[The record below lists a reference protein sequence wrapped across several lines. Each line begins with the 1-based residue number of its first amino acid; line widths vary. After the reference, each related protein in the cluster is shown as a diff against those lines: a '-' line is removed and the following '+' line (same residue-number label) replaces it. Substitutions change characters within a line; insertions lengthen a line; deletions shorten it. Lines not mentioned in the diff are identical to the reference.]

1 MIAAV
6 GAEPPRHDDD
16 PVPMRF
22 DASKS
27 AWLAAMLG
35 PAVLVGPAVAT
46 PAHLAVAAALTVV
59 TVTLG
64 HTVGLH
70 RGIIH
75 RAYRMPTWLRRCFAV
90 CFALTGLGGPH
101 AWLVQHHLRDH
112 YQGQPGAPP
121 TMTFDHSVWRDAW
134 WTLAC
139 AAHPANPSAVPIP
152 PDDDHDPWLRAVD
165 RAFFPLQAAQ
175 AAALAALG
183 GWPLVVTAL
192 CGRNAVVLLGHWW
205 VGWLAHTGGARRYT
219 IDGVAE
225 QGFNL
230 PLLGVLSFGEGFHN
244 NHHAAPT
251 SARIGRAPFELD
263 LGWWVIRAL
272 ERAGLVW
279 DVQHPTDLDD
289 LLRPGARRLP
299 AGRSA

>member
-1 MIAAV
+1 VIAAV
-6 GAEPPRHDDD
+6 RAEHPRHGAD

-22 DASKS
+22 APGKS

-46 PAHLAVAAALTVV
+46 PAHLATAAALTVV

-75 RAYRMPTWLRRCFAV
+75 RAYRMPTLLRRAFAV

-112 YQGQPGAPP
+112 YQGQPGAPA

-139 AAHPANPSAVPIP
+139 AARPADPAAVPIP
-152 PDDDHDPWLRAVD
+152 PEDDHDPWLRAVD
-165 RAFFPLQAAQ
+165 RAFLPLQAAQ

-192 CGRNAVVLLGHWW
+192 CGRNALVLVGHWW
-205 VGWLAHTGGARRYT
+205 VGWLAHTRGARRYA

-225 QGFNL
+225 QAFNL
-230 PLLGVLSFGEGFHN
+230 RLLGVLSFGEGFHN

-251 SARIGRAPFELD
+251 SARIGRAPLELD

-272 ERAGLVW
+272 ERAGLAW
-279 DVQHPTDLDD
+279 DVQNPTDLDD

-299 AGRSA
+299 AD